1 MYVCNVKQ
9 QEMSRDAEV
18 TRPQEKR
25 KAAEIA
31 RGVREVGDGGRLR
44 SENGVTKQERT
55 RKATREEE
63 EQPITARRR
72 VRFCWFLVNG
82 RGRNDKR
89 TLRASKRDGR
99 AACMPARKQQRTSL
113 VRGRD
118 GPGDG
123 KLSRNSDGAGE
134 GRHTGAVLRA
144 GFQRES
150 CRKAGSF
157 NECYEYLSP
166 RAKSSI
172 HIVRIG

>member
-44 SENGVTKQERT
+44 SENRVTKQERT
-55 RKATREEE
+55 GKATREEE

-99 AACMPARKQQRTSL
+99 GPLHACAQATDELGARKR
-113 VRGRD
+113 
-118 GPGDG
+118 
-123 KLSRNSDGAGE
+123 
-134 GRHTGAVLRA
+134 RA
-144 GFQRES
+144 GRRE
-150 CRKAGSF
+150 A
-157 NECYEYLSP
+157 LSE
-166 RAKSSI
+166 
-172 HIVRIG
+172 